1 MLLAVSKVAIV
12 IFIAILLLYVN
23 PKLSIV
29 ISVTLTIAYGIVY
42 YVVREYLRGIGELST
57 KATFEKYKFT
67 DEAFSGIKD
76 IKLRG
81 TETEFIKKYSQPAK
95 KFAEY
100 SATSAVISLLPRY
113 AIETLAFGGLLLIVI
128 FLISTS
134 ENFMSVIPLVALYA

>member
-95 KFAEY
+95 NLQSIVQLVQLY
-100 SATSAVISLLPRY
+100 HCCQGMPLRP
-113 AIETLAFGGLLLIVI
+113 LLLVD
-128 FLISTS
+128 F
-134 ENFMSVIPLVALYA
+134 F